1 VQFINE
7 EEVITNT
14 VRTILVVFRVVST
27 TTLKAVSVNGRIGS
41 IADQNYVHLC
51 RVIRDSEFEN
61 RITGDRDIAR
71 RRYCSEWI
79 TTLTIRATIR
89 TPYRNTIVGTNS
101 SLHRERVLASSCI
114 VAYEVLAYCYIIPC
128 VHLKCKQLVIQAG
141 VDGICVRSWYTVIRV
156 RRPSTKVLTL
166 TTKLPRATRECIL
179 KDEEIQ
185 PVTISVTGEGPKV
198 IKVHGSIL
206 RARWDIHGVEIEVV
220 AISFK

>member
-1 VQFINE
+1 
-7 EEVITNT
+7 
-14 VRTILVVFRVVST
+14 
-27 TTLKAVSVNGRIGS
+27 LKAVSGNGRIGS

-51 RVIRDSEFEN
+51 RVIGDSESEN
-61 RITGDRDIAR
+61 RTTGDGDIAR

-79 TTLTIRATIR
+79 TTLTIG
-89 TPYRNTIVGTNS
+89 TPYRDTIVGTNS
-101 SLHRERVLASSCI
+101 SLHRERVLASNVI
-114 VAYEVLAYCYIIPC
+114 VTYEVLAYCYIIPC

-166 TTKLPRATRECIL
+166 TAKLPRAARECIL

-185 PVTISVTGEGPKV
+185 PVAIVLVRVRVEGPKV